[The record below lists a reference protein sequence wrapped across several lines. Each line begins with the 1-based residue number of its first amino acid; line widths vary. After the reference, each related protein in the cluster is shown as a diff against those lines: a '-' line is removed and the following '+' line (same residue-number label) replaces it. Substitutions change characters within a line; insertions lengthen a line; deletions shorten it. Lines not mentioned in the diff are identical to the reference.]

1 MKAIA
6 LELGV
11 AWAASSPVRA
21 SLGRAGIARRAEL
34 LKRLREAEVEQRAI
48 GVGLPSLDSDVIE
61 DVQV

>member
-1 MKAIA
+1 
-6 LELGV
+6 
-11 AWAASSPVRA
+11 
-21 SLGRAGIARRAEL
+21 LGRAGIARRAEL